1 VTRAARDD
9 EVVRLTI
16 RGHNL
21 PGRRF
26 CEGDDQRDN
35 VHVGV
40 QERRDPMG
48 LVPGDAKAATWDV
61 DVKVLHT
68 DEGGLD
74 FRGPAV
80 QGKRGERFVYLT
92 WGDVAVDGEFD
103 MFRRAKLMLDA
114 GVTDLVR
121 DAERHGRGLVASVDL
136 TDRWGG
142 PRCARLKSDAL
153 TWSVE

>member
-1 VTRAARDD
+1 MRI
-9 EVVRLTI
+9 TI

-26 CEGDDQRDN
+26 CEGENARDN
-35 VHVGV
+35 VHVGL
-40 QERRDPMG
+40 QERREPVG
-48 LVPGDAKAATWDV
+48 LMRADAKAATWDV
-61 DVKVLHT
+61 DVKIVT
-68 DEGGLD
+68 IDDGQLD
-74 FRGPAV
+74 FRGPVV

-92 WGDVAVDGEFD
+92 WGNVSDDGEFD

-114 GVTDLVR
+114 DVTELVQAARR
-121 DAERHGRGLVASVDL
+121 DHRTLVASVDL
-136 TDRWGG
+136 TDRCGG

>member
-1 VTRAARDD
+1 
-9 EVVRLTI
+9 VVRVTI

-26 CEGDDQRDN
+26 DEGDNARDN

-40 QERRDPMG
+40 QERRDPVG
-48 LVPGDAKAATWDV
+48 LVRGDAKSATWDV
-61 DVKVLHT
+61 DVKVVT
-68 DEGGLD
+68 TNDGDVD

-92 WGDVAVDGEFD
+92 WGNVSRHGDFE
-103 MFRRAKLMLDA
+103 MFRRAKLMLDSGVSTLA
-114 GVTDLVR
+114 GA
-121 DAERHGRGLVASVDL
+121 AERDDRTLVATVDL
-136 TDRWGG
+136 TDGRGG